1 MINIEVFK
9 KSLKLN
15 ALLFEKYKRKA
26 TDCHLLA
33 DKDQLAFFLNNREV
47 QVIFILFSGHMSQ
60 C

>member
-15 ALLFEKYKRKA
+15 ALLFEKYKLNA

-33 DKDQLAFFLNNREV
+33 DKYQLAFLLN
-47 QVIFILFSGHMSQ
+47 I
-60 C
+60 